1 MDRPICS
8 VMRNQWRGGRAR
20 HRPCLPKPLQ
30 FTREAPVSL
39 CRRNG
44 IVAAKV
50 KDESRFD
57 HRTMVLVQTQRR
69 SGTGLRNR
77 LTDAIPEISLP
88 SGRGAASTRAARGH
102 RAAKLMRKTLDL
114 SMRTVYF
121 LSWRK

>member
-57 HRTMVLVQTQRR
+57 LSTMVLVQTQRR
-69 SGTGLRNR
+69 SGTGLRSR
-77 LTDAIPEISLP
+77 LTDAIPEISVRRYL
-88 SGRGAASTRAARGH
+88 RDEARQAPEQHEAIG
-102 RAAKLMRKTLDL
+102 
-114 SMRTVYF
+114 
-121 LSWRK
+121 